1 MWFFEWPPWGVPVW
15 DRARG
20 ASTEHSLGHQ
30 RCCPAQGPPWGHSP
44 SPRCSSAP
52 PQLPT
57 RNPRVPRAAEGNQ
70 STGLKGCLENISSS
84 LPIIC
89 LKIPI
94 NVYTYVPG
102 RHVYPQLM
110 ARRGSWRD
118 LCAAAPARSQPALI
132 YSFSPHRLLLT
143 SSNPIPITASH
154 LPFNVNKSCVVGP
167 LLPAQ
172 IKAVMLME
180 EKHNLRPAR
189 KAGRKIKHGGHRGSG
204 VMPRAWAQLDQ
215 HPGMLKEKLQGSEWL
230 SLMKRWT
237 AGKSCGTPT
246 HLGLLAQCMG
256 NPPGG
261 LPVFSAETWGELR

>member
-1 MWFFEWPPWGVPVW
+1 MW

-30 RCCPAQGPPWGHSP
+30 RCCPAQGPSWGHSP

-189 KAGRKIKHGGHRGSG
+189 KAGRKIKHGGHRGIGGDAQSLG
-204 VMPRAWAQLDQ
+204 TMGSTSRDVEREAPRQRMAVPDEEMDVRKILWDTHA
-215 HPGMLKEKLQGSEWL
+215 PGTSCSMY
-230 SLMKRWT
+230 
-237 AGKSCGTPT
+237 GKSAWGTACF
-246 HLGLLAQCMG
+246 LC
-256 NPPGG
+256 
-261 LPVFSAETWGELR
+261 